1 MDSEGIISPDA
12 FYNYLTAWVS
22 NDAMAYAASQA
33 NFHPE
38 PKIWLHDALDRDYKG
53 TTQKEK
59 QENEKLSCKKNYVN
73 HYQNSVFFLVPKAQP
88 LTYTQLAFYLSDQT
102 STDVILD
109 TIKVKTHHRLIAING
124 GNTNN
129 IR

>member
-73 HYQNSVFFLVPKAQP
+73 HYQKIKSRSVFFFSSQSTASDV
-88 LTYTQLAFYLSDQT
+88 YTASLLPQ
-102 STDVILD
+102 
-109 TIKVKTHHRLIAING
+109 
-124 GNTNN
+124 
-129 IR
+129 